1 MLALLSAWA
10 VLAGPPEP
18 GLSVQWDAP
27 AGCPDG
33 AVVRARVV
41 RLVGEEAARKARLT
55 ARAAVRAE
63 GGRWALELELA
74 GETGAGKRSLSAGRC
89 EELAGA
95 AALVI
100 AIAVDP
106 RAVLAGAEVGGPA
119 PADGGGAGAEDM
131 AGETGVVPAAP
142 GAVEAAGPRD
152 VAGGT
157 GGGPPAPGRD
167 AGASEAAGPVD
178 MAKRS
183 GDGGP
188 GAPAVGPDE
197 VVPETGAKGQV
208 AARGSG
214 LRFGLRAAAGVGFAR
229 ILPGPSAAVGLTLS
243 LAGRGWRAEFGGV
256 YAPPVV
262 GGSAQIG
269 GVFQLGA
276 VELRGCPALRRGR
289 FELPL
294 CVGLQLGAMQG
305 SGRGSGLTATYTARS
320 LWLAA
325 TLGGALAWRPRERF
339 GLWLQ
344 VDAIG
349 ALVRPSF
356 VTVGGATV
364 HEAARFG
371 GQALAG
377 VEVRLR

>member
-119 PADGGGAGAEDM
+119 PAD
-131 AGETGVVPAAP
+131 
-142 GAVEAAGPRD
+142 
-152 VAGGT
+152 
-157 GGGPPAPGRD
+157 
-167 AGASEAAGPVD
+167 
-178 MAKRS
+178 
-183 GDGGP
+183 
-188 GAPAVGPDE
+188 
-197 VVPETGAKGQV
+197 
-208 AARGSG
+208 
-214 LRFGLRAAAGVGFAR
+214 
-229 ILPGPSAAVGLTLS
+229 
-243 LAGRGWRAEFGGV
+243 AGR
-256 YAPPVV
+256 APP
-262 GGSAQIG
+262 
-269 GVFQLGA
+269 
-276 VELRGCPALRRGR
+276 RR
-289 FELPL
+289 
-294 CVGLQLGAMQG
+294 V
-305 SGRGSGLTATYTARS
+305 
-320 LWLAA
+320 
-325 TLGGALAWRPRERF
+325 
-339 GLWLQ
+339 
-344 VDAIG
+344 
-349 ALVRPSF
+349 
-356 VTVGGATV
+356 
-364 HEAARFG
+364 
-371 GQALAG
+371 
-377 VEVRLR
+377 